1 MPDHPQHTVQEPCGA
16 FRESFLRFVERQD
29 LHDAVR
35 TFGDLLETLVLEA
48 PRFIVSPKTQ
58 GEEPVTGTTTQ
69 HEVKAILLDLAA
81 VSTEMQGVQEGIG
94 VEGKEDARL
103 AIVVSDLITDLDAI
117 TTRMQA
123 ALDAAI
129 ASETHGGA

>member
-1 MPDHPQHTVQEPCGA
+1 MPDHPQHTVQKPCGA
-16 FRESFLRFVERQD
+16 FRESLLRFIERQD

-35 TFGDLLETLVLEA
+35 SFGDLLETLVLEA
-48 PRFIVSPKTQ
+48 PRFIVSPKQ

-103 AIVVSDLITDLDAI
+103 AIVVSDLIPDLDAI

-123 ALDAAI
+123 ALDAAL
-129 ASETHGGA
+129 ASGAGDGA